1 MNPITRFF
9 ERRKLLKGL
18 YNACAR
24 YDHLAVHMYARA
36 LVHADPKYAE
46 QWDHVASVA
55 LRAHM
60 EGH

>member
-1 MNPITRFF
+1 VNPITRFL
-9 ERRKLLKGL
+9 ERRKLRKAFI
-18 YNACAR
+18 NALER
-24 YDHLAVHMYARA
+24 HDHLAIHMYARA
-36 LVHADPKYAE
+36 LVHADPKAAE